1 MENAAERWDIVCN
14 MDCYELLDDYHDQ
27 KVNEN

>member
-1 MENAAERWDIVCN
+1 MENVVERWDIVCN
-14 MDCYELLDDYHDQ
+14 MDCYELLDDYQ